1 MKKLG
6 IILIALMLAGGGVQA
21 RTAEAETDWVAESNA
36 NADVLLKVLSKYAP
50 EQAGQLGVD
59 GFDEDVFDLKPK
71 LTERANADTA
81 KAVAELE
88 KRLASTEHPL
98 VRQDLEILIQAGKD
112 GMEGAEL
119 NEKYLIPYFNISN
132 TVFNGLRALLDP
144 QIPAERRQAALVRL
158 RKYAGLEEGYEPIVE
173 LAKGRS
179 SERFGITGVMGP
191 YTGQLETDLNSASR
205 FIDGIAELFQR
216 FEMEG
221 WEEPYAILKGQLE
234 SYNEWLATEMME
246 QARED
251 HRLPY
256 ELYAFGLKQWGTD
269 LDPRLLIDRAQVAYL
284 EIRNEMDAMAP
295 LVAAERG
302 WDLSDYRDV
311 IRALKEEQ
319 FVGEEILARY
329 QDTLVKIEE
338 MIRDNHIVSLPA
350 RDASIRLASEAESAN
365 IPAPHLRPPRLIG
378 NTGEYAEFVLP
389 LNIPAPEGREDMKLD
404 DFTHQAMAWTLT
416 AHEARPGHE
425 LQFSTMLETGVST
438 ARAVFAFNSVNV
450 EGWALYAEAEMKPY
464 FPLDGQ
470 LIGLQSRMLRAAR
483 AFLDPMVNLGEMTPD
498 EVQAFLEK
506 EVMLSKAAATSE
518 RERYTFR
525 IPGQATAYFY
535 GYSKLMELRAKT
547 EIALGDKF
555 NRQAFHDFIL
565 AQGLLP
571 PELLAKAVLE
581 SFVPQ
586 QMGG

>member
-1 MKKLG
+1 MKRIG
-6 IILIALMLAGGGVQA
+6 FIIASLLLVVGSAQA
-21 RTAEAETDWVAESNA
+21 QGDWVAESNA

-59 GFDEDVFDLKPK
+59 GFDEGVFDLKPN
-71 LTERANADTA
+71 LIERANADTA

-98 VRQDLEILIQAGKD
+98 VRQDLEILIKAGKD
-112 GMEGAEL
+112 GIEGAEL
-119 NEKYLIPYFNISN
+119 NEKYLIPYFNMSN

-144 QIPAERRQAALVRL
+144 QVPEERRQAALVRL

-173 LAKGRS
+173 LAKDRS

-191 YTGQLETDLNSASR
+191 YRGELETDLNNAGR
-205 FIDGIAELFQR
+205 FIDGIEELFQQ
-216 FEMEG
+216 FQMEG
-221 WEEPYAILKGQLE
+221 WEESYAILKGQLE
-234 SYNEWLATEMME
+234 AYNEWLATEMAE
-246 QARED
+246 HARDD

-269 LDPRLLIDRAQVAYL
+269 LDPRLLIDKAQVAYL
-284 EIRNEMDAMAP
+284 EIRNEMDALAP

-302 WDLSDYRDV
+302 WEISDYRDV
-311 IRALKEEQ
+311 IRQLKTEQ

-329 QDTLVKIEE
+329 QGTLVKIEE

-389 LNIPAPEGREDMKLD
+389 LSIPAAEGEEELKLD
-404 DFTHQAMAWTLT
+404 DFTHEAMSWTLT

-425 LQFSTMLETGVST
+425 LQFSTMIETGVST

-483 AFLDPMVNLGEMTPD
+483 AFLDPMVNLGEITPE
-498 EVQAFLEK
+498 EVQAFLESQ
-506 EVMLSKAAATSE
+506 VMLSTAAANSE

-535 GYSKLMELRAKT
+535 GYSKLMELRAKA

-571 PELLAKAVLE
+571 PDLLAKAVLE

-586 QMGG
+586 QLGGS

>member
-1 MKKLG
+1 MKSMVF
-6 IILIALMLAGGGVQA
+6 ILSVLTLVA
-21 RTAEAETDWVAESNA
+21 AEAQAQQDWVDESNA
-36 NADVLLKVLSKYAP
+36 NAEVLLKVLSKYAP

-59 GFDEDVFDLKPK
+59 GFDEGVFDLNPR

-88 KRLASTEHPL
+88 KRLAKTEHPL
-98 VRQDLEILIQAGKD
+98 VRQDMEILIQAGKD
-112 GMEGAEL
+112 GIEGAEL
-119 NEKYLIPYFNISN
+119 NQKYLIPYFNMSN

-144 QIPAERRQAALVRL
+144 QIPEERRQAALVRL

-173 LAKGRS
+173 LAKDRS

-191 YTGQLETDLNSASR
+191 YKGQLETDLNNAGR
-205 FIDGIAELFQR
+205 FIDGIAQLFQQ
-216 FEMEG
+216 FQMEG
-221 WEEPYAILKGQLE
+221 WEEPYGVLKGQLE

-246 QARED
+246 QARDD

-256 ELYAFGLKQWGTD
+256 ELYAFGLKQWGTE
-269 LDPRLLIDRAQVAYL
+269 LDPRLLIDKAQAAYL
-284 EIRNEMDAMAP
+284 EIRNEMNALAP

-302 WDLSDYRDV
+302 WELSDYRDV
-311 IRALKEEQ
+311 IRALKKEQ

-329 QDTLVKIEE
+329 QGTLVEIEE
-338 MIRDNHIVSLPA
+338 MIRDNHVVSLPA

-389 LNIPAPEGREDMKLD
+389 LNIPAAEGQEELKLD
-404 DFTHQAMAWTLT
+404 DFTHEAMAWTLT

-425 LQFSTMLETGVST
+425 LQFSTMIETGVST

-483 AFLDPMVNLGEMTPD
+483 AFLDPMVNLGEMTPE
-498 EVQAFLEK
+498 EVQAFLQE

-535 GYSKLMELRAKT
+535 GYTKLMELRAKA

-571 PELLAKAVLE
+571 PGLLAKAVME

-586 QMGG
+586 QLGG